1 MGAYASGFWYSMG
14 HARLYGGFVILL
26 ENVDTGLGT
35 IIHIFGIGLFM
46 GRSGSGLDSTLT

>member
-14 HARLYGGFVILL
+14 HARLYGGFIILL